1 MPRRSQPRLGCRG
14 AVFAHRP
21 ALAVGCG
28 PGSYPRP
35 GVRSRGPAAVGLC
48 SPTGPPWLWAA
59 VRGRTRAPAFAAA
72 GPLPRGSFRPPT
84 RPGCGLRAAGCGP
97 RSYPCPGAR
106 GRGSAAAGLCSP
118 THRRS
123 QPQARCSRP
132 RFAHPAALRLASAG
146 VPPRA
151 QPPHPPAAG
160 SSTEQGGRGA
170 PRRQLRAI
178 VPPGRHG
185 WAQRHLV
192 SAEPRNQPDPSTS
205 AGCPRMQAPAPT
217 SPVPDLVRSR
227 PRPEHQRGVPPH
239 AGAGT
244 NRSSAGRL
252 TQQAPARFASARGP
266 SRETPA
272 RTSAAPGGRRQA
284 GPGTARPARPPGPA
298 SDTSGTGNRQRG
310 SRYRQPSAG
319 PWVPAAVSSAP
330 VPATAS
336 AAPGTGNP
344 QPRPR
349 LGSTSPAR
357 RSASAIALLAGAGA
371 WREAPPPPPRP

>member
-1 MPRRSQPRLGCRG
+1 MPRRSQPRVCCRG
-14 AVFAHRP
+14 ALFAHPP

-28 PGSYPRP
+28 PGSCPCA
-35 GVRSRGPAAVGLC
+35 GVRGCGSAVAGLC
-48 SPTGPPWLWAA
+48 SPTHPPWLW
-59 VRGRTRAPAFAAA
+59 
-72 GPLPRGSFRPPT
+72 
-84 RPGCGLRAAGCGP
+84 AAGCGP
-97 RSYPCPGAR
+97 RSYPCPGVR
-106 GRGSAAAGLCSP
+106 SRGSAAVGLCSP

-205 AGCPRMQAPAPT
+205 AGCPTEADPGTNLTSAGPRAQQAPTRAPARGAPACRRRHEPQQRGAPYAT
-217 SPVPDLVRSR
+217 GPGTVRIGAGPQQGDPGTHLSRTGRPTPSR
-227 PRPEHQRGVPPH
+227 PRHGTPRTT
-239 AGAGT
+239 AGPRLGHL
-244 NRSSAGRL
+244 RYRHPSAGPRYR
-252 TQQAPARFASARGP
+252 QP
-266 SRETPA
+266 S
-272 RTSAAPGGRRQA
+272 
-284 GPGTARPARPPGPA
+284 ARPPVPA
-298 SDTSGTGNRQRG
+298 TVCWPLGTGNRQRG
-310 SRYRQPSAG
+310 
-319 PWVPAAVSSAP
+319 PA
-330 VPATAS
+330 
-336 AAPGTGNP
+336 TGNP